1 MKRINTII
9 ESSTPP
15 HGKHTLWLKSKEDG
29 SKELVYNG
37 DKVGTSENNTGAN
50 ENNVVELD
58 LSQVEIKNAY
68 NPFSINI
75 VDKEAIGT
83 EDGMLCIVSEE
94 LCSKI
99 REFIRNPNKEF
110 LSVRLSF
117 CLTIFDEDVTFIFS
131 KYHGN
136 MSYPEENYYQY
147 YTSEHIYSSNDGS
160 IKNVYL
166 KLQIMGNLNGA
177 IGNNTIGATIVGRG
191 KTTSFE

>member
-37 DKVGTSENNTGAN
+37 SKIGTSGNNTGAN
-50 ENNVVELD
+50 EDNVVELD

-68 NPFSINI
+68 NPFFINI
-75 VDKEAIGT
+75 VDKEAIST
-83 EDGMLCIVSEE
+83 EEGMLCIVSEE

-99 REFIRNPNKEF
+99 REFIRNPNKGF

-117 CLTIFDEDVTFIFS
+117 QLTIFDSTVTFMFS

-136 MSYPEENYYQY
+136 MSHPEENIYQY
-147 YTSEHIYSSNDGS
+147 YTSEHIYSINGNN
-160 IKNVYL
+160 IRNVYL
-166 KLQIMGNLNGA
+166 ELQIMNNPNGEF
-177 IGNNTIGATIVGRG
+177 GNNTFGAGIVGRG
-191 KTTSFE
+191 KTTSLE

>member
-37 DKVGTSENNTGAN
+37 SKIETSGNNTGAN
-50 ENNVVELD
+50 EDNVVELD
-58 LSQVEIKNAY
+58 LTQVEIKNAY
-68 NPFSINI
+68 NPFSIYI
-75 VDKEAIGT
+75 SDKEAINT

-99 REFIRNPNKEF
+99 HEFIRNSNKGF
-110 LSVRLSF
+110 LSVRLLFS
-117 CLTIFDEDVTFIFS
+117 LTMFDSVVTFMFS
-131 KYHGN
+131 KYHGVHE
-136 MSYPEENYYQY
+136 SSF
-147 YTSEHIYSSNDGS
+147 YTSEHIYKSNTIES
-160 IKNVYL
+160 VYL
-166 KLQIMGNLNGA
+166 ELQIIENLNGVM
-177 IGNNTIGATIVGRG
+177 GNNTIGAEIIGRG